1 MIYTSGRHSGRG
13 LWIRVVLPVL
23 CMAGLLF
30 GVVTAFRL
38 LADAVMVNLYYD
50 AWLWICLGS
59 VCTAFLALALA
70 CKESAYK
77 RKTAA
82 EASELLAFMKNAEPD
97 RLRRLAETN
106 PGYFWSLLPYAYAWG
121 VDDKWIQKFKTL
133 EMPVPEWHQGGM
145 NAENPVFYAVAW
157 SLSCHLNMFLLSLP
171 SGPGNG
177 MSPWDAGSSSSF
189 SGRGGVSGGGGFSG
203 GGFGG
208 GGGGS
213 W

>member
-30 GVVTAFRL
+30 GVAAAFRL

-82 EASELLAFMKNAEPD
+82 EASELLAFMKTRN
-97 RLRRLAETN
+97 RTGSGGWRRQTPA
-106 PGYFWSLLPYAYAWG
+106 
-121 VDDKWIQKFKTL
+121 I
-133 EMPVPEWHQGGM
+133 
-145 NAENPVFYAVAW
+145 
-157 SLSCHLNMFLLSLP
+157 
-171 SGPGNG
+171 SGPCFRMHTHGAWMTSGFRNSRLWKCLSRNG
-177 MSPWDAGSSSSF
+177 IRAG
-189 SGRGGVSGGGGFSG
+189 
-203 GGFGG
+203 
-208 GGGGS
+208 
-213 W
+213 